1 MEKESIEKLN
11 RREKFQRKMEKRRI
25 ITFSILTLLIIV
37 VIALLSNTL
46 IKNIKKTDSNNE
58 ILENQEESQ
67 ENELQEGNNES
78 ESKEIV
84 VSAAG
89 DCTLGQDDTF
99 SYYGSFN
106 NQIEKYNYDYSQF
119 LKNVSDIFKNDDYTI
134 CNLETTFTDSTK
146 KREKG
151 DKIQYHFKATKEC
164 AAVLT
169 TSSIEG
175 VTIANNH
182 IYDYGNSGFKDTIDT
197 LKTNNIDFCGEG
209 YKIVKEIKGIK
220 IAFLGYTAWENTSEL
235 KSKITSDITELKNN
249 NVQIIIPYFH
259 WGMEGQYRPCEV
271 QEQIGRFTID
281 SGADVVLGSHSHVIQ
296 SLENYK
302 DKLIVYS
309 FGNFCFGGNS
319 NPTDKN
325 TFILQIKFNVK
336 DDKVQDTSYK
346 IIPCSISSQDNFND
360 YTPTILSQER
370 ANMVIKTMNEGAI
383 NLKNIGSQEYFT
395 LKNEE

>member
-1 MEKESIEKLN
+1 MEK
-11 RREKFQRKMEKRRI
+11 
-25 ITFSILTLLIIV
+25 
-37 VIALLSNTL
+37 
-46 IKNIKKTDSNNE
+46 D
-58 ILENQEESQ
+58 
-67 ENELQEGNNES
+67 
-78 ESKEIV
+78 
-84 VSAAG
+84 
-89 DCTLGQDDTF
+89 
-99 SYYGSFN
+99 
-106 NQIEKYNYDYSQF
+106 
-119 LKNVSDIFKNDDYTI
+119 
-134 CNLETTFTDSTK
+134 
-146 KREKG
+146 
-151 DKIQYHFKATKEC
+151 
-164 AAVLT
+164 
-169 TSSIEG
+169 
-175 VTIANNH
+175 
-182 IYDYGNSGFKDTIDT
+182 
-197 LKTNNIDFCGEG
+197 
-209 YKIVKEIKGIK
+209 IKGIK

-325 TFILQIKFNVK
+325 TFIIQIKFNVK

-370 ANMVIKTMNEGAI
+370 ADMVIKTMNEGAI
-383 NLKNIGSQEYFT
+383 NLKNMGSQEYFT